1 MKAGKPKEAIELY
14 VQKQKYDQAF
24 AFGEAHNQL
33 TELLTI
39 YLDNYKNT
47 TSEKDRQ
54 TFKTYAIQLMQSKEA
69 RNQLKPLEV
78 LQIIPPEWPLKSPDY
93 DLVSFLSSIFDH

>member
-1 MKAGKPKEAIELY
+1 MKEKIGSDTWLTDEYIQVLVKAGKPKEAIELY

-24 AFGEAHNQL
+24 TFGEAHNQL

-69 RNQLKPLEV
+69 RN
-78 LQIIPPEWPLKSPDY
+78 
-93 DLVSFLSSIFDH
+93 

>member
-1 MKAGKPKEAIELY
+1 MDHESGSPEVLKEKIGSDTWLCDEYIQVLVKAGKPKEAIDLY

-47 TSEKDRQ
+47 TSEKDRH

-69 RNQLKPLEV
+69 RN
-78 LQIIPPEWPLKSPDY
+78 
-93 DLVSFLSSIFDH
+93 